1 MIGAACMGFGGMLAG
16 GCAVGAGL
24 SGAAVFT
31 MTSWVALSAM
41 WAAAALTDRLVDQRP
56 PAAQPLD
63 EAMPGTPAPVHP

>member
-1 MIGAACMGFGGMLAG
+1 
-16 GCAVGAGL
+16 VGAGL